1 MPQKRDKNSE
11 FAITLRER
19 LTDLRKEKLKL
30 TQTEFAKYV
39 GISTSSVGL
48 YETGE
53 RIPDAET
60 LYKISSKCNVST
72 DYLLG
77 ISSVSTT
84 DTEIKTIC
92 EYTGLSETSV
102 NILDWWNREA
112 GEDKLDIINF
122 LLESEWASVINDF
135 EVTTTQITDR
145 VIALDEKYKLDIIG
159 KIAKYFHR
167 EPLSPLEIHWVA
179 ENGRIVDFPSEVL
192 VYDGH
197 EMKFC
202 EIIEKVICD
211 NLINTLKEGKKLFN
225 KHTN

>member
-1 MPQKRDKNSE
+1 MEMQYKGYDSI
-11 FAITLRER
+11 FAQRLRELMDNPPKTTQEDIAKVVGCSR
-19 LTDLRKEKLKL
+19 QTISQYRDGSIMPNIEKAVAIARY
-30 TQTEFAKYV
+30 F
-39 GISTSSVGL
+39 
-48 YETGE
+48 
-53 RIPDAET
+53 
-60 LYKISSKCNVST
+60 NVST

-122 LLESEWASVINDF
+122 LLESEWSSVINDF
-135 EVTTTQITDR
+135 EVTTTQFTDR
-145 VIALDEKYKLDIIG
+145 VIALDEKYKLDIIR

-179 ENGRIVDFPSEVL
+179 ENGRIIDFPTEML
-192 VYDGH
+192 VYDGQ
-197 EMKFC
+197 EMQFR
-202 EIIEKVICD
+202 EIIEKVIYD
-211 NLINTLKEGKKLFN
+211 NLIDTLKEGKKLFN
-225 KHTN
+225 KPTN